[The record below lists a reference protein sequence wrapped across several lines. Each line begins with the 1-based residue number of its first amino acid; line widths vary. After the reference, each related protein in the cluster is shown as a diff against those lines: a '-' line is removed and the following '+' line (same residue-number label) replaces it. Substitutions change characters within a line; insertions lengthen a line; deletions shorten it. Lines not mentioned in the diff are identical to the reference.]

1 MLAAG
6 LNGIEEGLSC
16 PEPLNHVNIYTLS
29 EEDRVKMNVSEL
41 PGSLAEALREL
52 EQDKVIRDAL
62 GSEIFEAFRRAKWTE
77 VEEYRTRVTD
87 WEVERY
93 LEIA

>member
-1 MLAAG
+1 MLAAA
-6 LNGIEEGLSC
+6 LDGIDNKLAC
-16 PEPLNHVNIYTLS
+16 PTPLNNVNVYHLTP
-29 EEDRVKMNVSEL
+29 EERKQMGVAEL

-52 EQDKVIRDAL
+52 DKDEVLKDAI
-62 GSEIFEAFRRAKWTE
+62 GSEVHEAFIRAKWAE
-77 VEEYRTRVTD
+77 VEESRMKVTD